1 MQSSVLFWRR
11 GAPGLA
17 APLDVAFFRD
27 WAGFVPSPDERG
39 DWVAGDAGGG
49 EDPVIRV
56 CGDCSSAFDVA
67 DWLEKE
73 GLLQDWDS
81 VLALSQ
87 RAGVGQYGRTWISPP
102 GNLHA
107 VWKLPGSLLQRGSL
121 LPLMVG
127 AALALALEAKGIR
140 VAVKWPNDLVLE
152 DGKLGGVL
160 IRSGPDRIL
169 AGIGMNLVAAPLS
182 HELRENCLIQATC
195 LNQRQSCDIFFL
207 FWKDIVQHAGSF
219 LAKMLEK
226 IPDYDVVPA
235 LTQRLWRKDRPV
247 RVYPSEGAA
256 FSAVLLGLAGDGAL
270 RLLSG
275 KEEVLL
281 YSGSIGSA

>member
-1 MQSSVLFWRR
+1 MCSSVLFWRS
-11 GAPGLA
+11 GAPGVA
-17 APLDVAFFRD
+17 DPLDAAFFRD
-27 WAGFVPSPDERG
+27 WAGFVPSPEERE
-39 DWVAGDAGGG
+39 DWVAADGSGG
-49 EDPVIRV
+49 EGPVIRV

-67 DWLEKE
+67 HWLEKE
-73 GLLQDWDS
+73 GLLQNWDS

-107 VWKLPGSLLQRGSL
+107 VWKLPVSLLERGSL

-127 AALALALEAKGIR
+127 AALALALEARGIR

-152 DGKLGGVL
+152 DGKLGGIL
-160 IRSGPDRIL
+160 IRSGPDRIF
-169 AGIGMNLVAAPLS
+169 AGIGMNLVAAPLV
-182 HELRENCLIQATC
+182 HELRENASICARS
-195 LNQRQSCDIFFL
+195 LNQRQSDDVFFL
-207 FWKDIVQHAGSF
+207 FWKDMVQHAGKF

-275 KEEVLL
+275 KKEILL